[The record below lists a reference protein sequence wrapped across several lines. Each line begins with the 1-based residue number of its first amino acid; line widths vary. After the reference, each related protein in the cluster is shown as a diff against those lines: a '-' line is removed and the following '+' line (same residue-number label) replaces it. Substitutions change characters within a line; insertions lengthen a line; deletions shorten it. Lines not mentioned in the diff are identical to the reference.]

1 MENTTA
7 KHILIVEDSVDL
19 QALLARLLTKQGY
32 TVTRAL
38 NGQEGLDVLHRMT
51 APPHLILL
59 DIMMPVMDGFVF
71 RQEMQKDPGL
81 ASIPVI
87 VMTADSQP
95 ESKAHQLHAA
105 ALLKKPLDMDQLLAI
120 AARLSA

>member
-1 MENTTA
+1 MEVTNT

-19 QALLARLLTKQGY
+19 QALLGRLLTKQGY
-32 TVTRAL
+32 RVSKAM
-38 NGQEGLDVLHRMT
+38 NGQEGLDLLHSMDKL
-51 APPHLILL
+51 PSLILL

-71 RQEMQKDPGL
+71 RQELEKEPRL
-81 ASIPVI
+81 SSIPIV

-95 ESKAHQLHAA
+95 EAKALTLHAD
-105 ALLKKPLDMDQLLAI
+105 ALLKKPLDMNRLLEV